1 MKGNS
6 IKNLIDMVQGNNVKT
21 LTQKDLLDIHR
32 AKGVV
37 IASLTNEEKSKYI
50 QEKVQGKIFS
60 VSFIKKDGTERN
72 MVCRLG
78 VQKHLSGG
86 KSVNNP
92 NKYLTV
98 FDMQKKAYRNVALET
113 IYRLRCKDVFIG

>member
-1 MKGNS
+1 MKDSS
-6 IKNLIDMVQGNNVKT
+6 IKDELDMWRG
-21 LTQKDLLDIHR
+21 H
-32 AKGVV
+32 GVV

-50 QEKVQGKIFS
+50 QQKVKGKIFS

-72 MVCRLG
+72 MLCRLG
-78 VQKHLSGG
+78 VQKYLTGG
-86 KSVNNP
+86 KSVNDP
-92 NKYLTV
+92 SKYLTV